1 MSLFDD
7 IRESF
12 RRFSSFF
19 QSPYIPNV
27 IENAPNLLEECTSR
41 ITLNDPD
48 ATRDFAAKFVKTL
61 QAPCILALFGDLGA
75 GKTTFMQ
82 GLVRGLGGSENMV
95 QSPTFVYL
103 HHYPTATPVFHFD
116 LYRLR
121 SAKDFLGLGFDEYF
135 EKNGITAIEW
145 PERIAEI
152 LPASTIRIHITASSE
167 TLRHLV
173 IE

>member
-1 MSLFDD
+1 MG
-7 IRESF
+7 RK
-12 RRFSSFF
+12 R
-19 QSPYIPNV
+19 
-27 IENAPNLLEECTSR
+27 IE
-41 ITLNDPD
+41 LNGPD
-48 ATRDFAAKFVKTL
+48 ATRDFAAKFVQTL
-61 QAPCILALFGDLGA
+61 EIPSVIALFGDLGA

-103 HHYPTATPVFHFD
+103 HPYPTLTPVYHFD
-116 LYRLR
+116 LYRLS
-121 SAKDFLGLGFDEYF
+121 SAKDFLALGFDEYF

-152 LPASTIRIHITASSE
+152 LPSSAIRIHIQAASE